1 MMLHRHGDG
10 SLNIRAKTQSTFTS
24 REFNQDTA
32 RAKRA
37 AKDGPVFITTRG
49 EASHVLLTKQEYDRL
64 KLQEVPAKKEFKS
77 LADALA
83 DDRPEADFD
92 WEPPKM
98 SGFSLKVPDFE

>member
-1 MMLHRHGDG
+1 MNVSH
-10 SLNIRAKTQSTFTS
+10 KPPVTFSS

-37 AKDGPVFITTRG
+37 ARNGLVFITDRG
-49 EASHVLLTKQEYDRL
+49 KPSHVLMSIEEYERL
-64 KLQEVPAKKEFKS
+64 KQKEPEPRKRPKS
-77 LADALA
+77 LAEALA
-83 DDRPEADFD
+83 DNRPEADFD

>member
-1 MMLHRHGDG
+1 M
-10 SLNIRAKTQSTFTS
+10 NIRAKTSTTFTS

-49 EASHVLLTKQEYDRL
+49 EPSYVLLTKQEYDRL
-64 KLQEVPAKKEFKS
+64 KDAEKPEKKEFKN
-77 LADALA
+77 LAEALA
-83 DDRPEADFD
+83 HPESAHIDFD
-92 WEPPKM
+92 PPKL